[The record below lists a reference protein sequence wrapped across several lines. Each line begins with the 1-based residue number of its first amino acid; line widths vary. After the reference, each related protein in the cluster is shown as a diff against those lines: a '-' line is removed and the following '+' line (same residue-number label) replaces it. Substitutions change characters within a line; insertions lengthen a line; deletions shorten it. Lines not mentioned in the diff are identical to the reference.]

1 MKRLLSFLSL
11 FIIGWGCA
19 WGQTYPKTWDFT
31 TSNNIDGLTITNTG
45 TAANWVYV
53 EGVGFT
59 GQRSANEAII
69 TIPNV
74 MYGNV
79 ITVDLSTGGSDPIN
93 NNGKKY
99 WEISCNGET
108 LASGNGAVVG
118 TKTVSIPNTVTSLT
132 NATISIRGHSNAS
145 WLVLSRIEVSRTP
158 VTGFQFNGGG
168 FGNLRT
174 QLNNTGVGTIDW
186 NSSDWG
192 NNMRLATLTAD
203 GRISLELLC
212 DGSVPSNISDY
223 FTVTFSPE
231 LITTGLTNTGGTT
244 DVPTSNGQFVRL
256 TPINKVSPG
265 STTMTVKYKG
275 SQQFEPFEK
284 TYTIYIKGDYATQ
297 PRIIWVTSW
306 NDHITAAT
314 NTKGVVTA
322 SEAETNPSTQVPGA
336 VYTRRYL
343 QPNTGSEPTN
353 EVVTYHTDNI
363 LLGYNDH
370 ANFLAIPLKAGVTN
384 EMLEAAGLVRVPYVD
399 GVDEHWA
406 VFGQTGL
413 DPSMHVDKN
422 FWRPGNLRD
431 LLFKPSE
438 YSQTGN
444 WDGYSIDMYNNVT
457 NAYADLSYEMT
468 SNASDWTCETN
479 TGNGNNSIGA
489 IGAKSYY
496 IYVESVPQDSVGV
509 TAKLQYDGGTVTSTT
524 FFKVYKKKFNMSFVP
539 QQGQVA
545 ENRWIMPY
553 LKFPDLKLSDFKKV
567 WVTIGDGT
575 VVNVSDAASLYDDE
589 WGKTGDVTNIPEW
602 ITWKWS
608 DYKKD
613 DQGNNIPGT
622 QYPIITG
629 IRPQVWGIA
638 GKAGETTTITIHV
651 DSPVYYDTEATWTV
665 TVVGEEQMAF
675 HFEMNDDDETTS
687 DAIKTITMVEGDFI
701 YMPGIIGNPN
711 GNAHYSRS
719 HDQHNKAGANGSF
732 TYPGIG
738 IDYEGQNFRPYAYGI
753 KYYSDTNT
761 KTVEMNWDPYFYGE
775 GVADYFFTG
784 SWTPNAVPVKENGK
798 WKPDEGGFFRMIPG
812 DGQNTNVENVHYP
825 AIIFKEVGLGNYYRN
840 DSLMIYALH
849 ATNDYPCYLWAQ
861 DAQSGY
867 ACKPIRIKVV
877 PRTIAGESASSD
889 WQNQS
894 IEYQKMEAMKGM
906 TYPFTWDFEHMDVSD
921 LAAIEQDATNGGN
934 GNGGTY
940 WRARWDADPDKG
952 ETVLR
957 TPKTKERDYYQYN
970 GGFNADHDDKDLN
983 GSLEI
988 NKIDEITGFDEF
1000 GNPVTE
1006 KRKISGMRQRWFKDI
1021 TANGKYLNM
1030 FKGLMLNIAG
1040 LDYWQQKYTRFNVS
1054 KNPNGGIHFEGNT
1067 HYLSLPGFGICG
1079 SNNKIGDATRPMG
1092 YLSMP
1097 GPDGRNGATNIKE
1110 HVQFNTND
1118 NVTNISDFQTGKTVG
1133 SNAVTYTSTIADAKK
1148 NTKVKFVIK
1157 AKGSSGSIYI
1167 GGKSM
1172 MLNTNK
1178 RNTGAT
1184 NYDQSTQCPGNY
1196 NGNGTEI
1203 GENGTKFDGR
1213 SISSSPNKD
1222 IAMIKTKNNAD
1233 VYVVE
1238 LNPWDED
1245 LQDQIYLALRDVT
1258 IYWMGIT
1265 TEPRNMHSDYEVFTY
1280 SYPKDIDME
1289 KTNQVMGILTQ
1300 KFKKNDDPNNNEV
1313 ESIQFQ
1319 ARYASEYKR
1328 DGQLVAELIPHYKF
1342 GAYEGVFIYPSK
1354 QLSKMSTFKASN
1366 YGNPTNRN
1374 YTGIKD
1380 EDLTRLADVS
1390 DVEIKNNKVIQ
1401 IALNPDGKARIDQN
1415 GNYIYE
1421 EVLQDHTYSYLPV
1434 YFVANAENM
1443 PTYENNAAH
1452 GNRGRELR
1460 MDMDGI
1466 VANTGVDNGSA
1477 PLVGS
1482 DNVDYNARTNML
1494 KGQPYSR
1501 WIPQDYYSNTDS
1513 ITVTSGNTGGNGTYR
1528 WIPLTMTN
1536 KFMLRYLT
1544 NDTESNRK
1552 ALGDLVKDSE
1562 GKFVNG
1568 GSDIYYKLIGPEVVR
1583 FYRTF
1588 VANYPKGRRA
1598 HIVLTWHE
1606 YNVDTNGKS
1615 GISNGHEDEF
1625 PWEDPEKE
1633 GNPEATVGG
1642 PNGPANVKIVFAERI
1657 NNEDENLV
1665 SEDGGFPDGIEEIEQ
1680 IEEDAKIYNLNGV
1693 RVTSPN
1699 KGIYIYNG
1707 KKVIIK

>member
-1 MKRLLSFLSL
+1 MRRLLSFLCL
-11 FIIGWGCA
+11 FVIGWGSA
-19 WGQTYPKTWDFT
+19 LGQTYPKTWDFT
-31 TSNNIDGLTITNTG
+31 QSQSIDGLSIESFSGGSYAFDDYGLRIN
-45 TAANWVYV
+45 
-53 EGVGFT
+53 
-59 GQRSANEAII
+59 SAWTRYIEI
-69 TIPNV
+69 TIPNLT
-74 MYGNV
+74 YGNV
-79 ITVDLSTGGSDPIN
+79 VKITLFNENPNSND
-93 NNGKKY
+93 GKKA
-99 WEISCNGET
+99 WSITGNDIDT
-108 LASGNGAVVG
+108 QSGNGTTATG
-118 TKTVSIPNTVTSLT
+118 EKTVTIPASVAGSTTSVKLML
-132 NATISIRGHSNAS
+132 NGYNSSNAIGVS
-145 WLVLSRIEVSRTP
+145 KIEVTRSTINWTNDGNSVVNNVNYADDLKKGYAVIPFDGSNFWVLTSRQQITDA
-158 VTGFQFNGGG
+158 NGRAI
-168 FGNLRT
+168 N
-174 QLNNTGVGTIDW
+174 I
-186 NSSDWG
+186 
-192 NNMRLATLTAD
+192 A
-203 GRISLELLC
+203 ELC
-212 DGSVPSNISDY
+212 DGTEANWLDY
-223 FTVTFSPE
+223 FSY
-231 LITTGLTNTGGTT
+231 
-244 DVPTSNGQFVRL
+244 S
-256 TPINKVSPG
+256 VSPNILEV
-265 STTMTVKYKG
+265 TTFDIQDANGNTERRPRFKVKPTGNGFGTAILTLTYAG
-275 SQQFEPFEK
+275 NNAWEPFTK
-284 TYTIYIKGDYATQ
+284 TYNITVKGDYASV

-314 NTKGVVTA
+314 NSKGVVTA
-322 SEAETNPSTQVPGA
+322 SEAGNNVSGQILGD
-336 VYTRRYL
+336 VYGRRYL
-343 QPNTGSEPTN
+343 KGGAGSVPDD
-353 EVVTYHTDNI
+353 EVITYHTDNI
-363 LLGYNDH
+363 FLGYNDK
-370 ANFLAIPLKAGVTN
+370 ANFHAIPLKAGVTN
-384 EMLEAAGLVRVPYVD
+384 EMLEAVGMVRVPYVD
-399 GVDEHWA
+399 GNDEHWA
-406 VFGQTGL
+406 ILGHTGAGVET
-413 DPSMHVDKN
+413 DQN
-422 FWRPGNLRD
+422 YWRTYHLGNL
-431 LLFKPSE
+431 LYQEPNGQSVASA
-438 YSQTGN
+438 Y
-444 WDGYSIDMYNNVT
+444 T
-457 NAYADLSYEMT
+457 NLTYEIS
-468 SNASDWTCETN
+468 SNASSWECVTN
-479 TGNGNNSIGA
+479 TGGNNSSVGGT
-489 IGAKSYY
+489 GAKSYN

-509 TAKLQYDGGTVTSTT
+509 TAKLEYDGGTVTSTT
-524 FFKVYKKKFNMSFVP
+524 FFKVYKKKFKMSFVP
-539 QQGQVA
+539 KEGQVA

-629 IRPQVWGIA
+629 IRPQVWGMA
-638 GKAGETTTITIHV
+638 GKAGDFTTITIHV
-651 DSPVYYDTEATWTV
+651 DSPVYYDTEATWKV

-732 TYPGIG
+732 TYPGLG

-753 KYYSDTNT
+753 KYYSDTDT

-784 SWTPNAVPVKENGK
+784 SFTANAAPVKENGK
-798 WKPDEGGFFRMIPG
+798 WKPDAGGFFRMIPG
-812 DGQNTNVENVHYP
+812 DGYNTDVNNVPYP

-889 WQNQS
+889 WANQS
-894 IEYQKMEAMKGM
+894 IEKQKMEAMRGM
-906 TYPFTWDFEHMDVSD
+906 TYPFTWDFEHMDLSD

-940 WRARWDADPDKG
+940 WRARWDADPNKG

-957 TPKTKERDYYQYN
+957 TPKSIERNYYQYN
-970 GGFNADHDDKDLN
+970 GGFNADHDDKDSN
-983 GSLEI
+983 GYLEV
-988 NKIDEITGFDEF
+988 NQIDEISGVDEF
-1000 GNPVTE
+1000 GNPVIE
-1006 KRKISGMRQRWFKDI
+1006 KRKVSGMRQRWFKDI

-1054 KNPNGGIHFEGNT
+1054 KSPSGGIHFEGNT

-1079 SNNKIGDATRPMG
+1079 SNNKIGDATRTMG

-1097 GPDGRNGATNIKE
+1097 GPDGSNGATNIKE

-1133 SNAVTYTSTIADAKK
+1133 SNAVTYTSNIAEAKK
-1148 NTKVKFVIK
+1148 NKKVKFVIK
-1157 AKGSSGSIYI
+1157 ASGSNGSIYI

-1172 MLNTNK
+1172 MLNTNQ
-1178 RNTGAT
+1178 RNKAPRNWDTSNA
-1184 NYDQSTQCPGNY
+1184 YPGIY

-1213 SISSSPNKD
+1213 NMSTSNNPD
-1222 IAMIKTKNNAD
+1222 IAMIKTKNKAD

-1265 TEPRNMHSDYEVFTY
+1265 TEPRNMRSDYEVFTY

-1300 KFKKNDDPNNNEV
+1300 KFKKNEDPNNNEV
-1313 ESIQFQ
+1313 ESIQFE

-1374 YTGIKD
+1374 YTGANN

-1390 DVEIKNNKVIQ
+1390 DVTVTNNKVIQ
-1401 IALNPDGKARIDQN
+1401 IALNSDGKARIDQN

-1421 EVLQDHTYSYLPV
+1421 EVSPDHIYSYLPV

-1443 PTYENNAAH
+1443 PTYELNAAH
-1452 GNRGRELR
+1452 GDRGRELR
-1460 MDMDGI
+1460 MDMGGI

-1482 DNVDYNARTNML
+1482 DNVDYNARTNKL

-1513 ITVTSGNTGGNGTYR
+1513 ITVTGGNTGGSGTYR

-1544 NDTESNRK
+1544 NDTEGNRK
-1552 ALGDLVKDSE
+1552 ALGDLVKDTE

-1633 GNPEATVGG
+1633 NPATGNPEATVGG

-1657 NNEDENLV
+1657 NNEDEDLV

>member
-31 TSNNIDGLTITNTG
+31 TSNNTDGLTITNTG
-45 TAANWVYV
+45 YAANWVYV

-59 GQRSANEAII
+59 GQRGGNEAII

-79 ITVDLSTGGSDPIN
+79 ITVDLSTGGSNPN
-93 NNGKKY
+93 NNNSTKY

-108 LASGNGAVVG
+108 LASGNGGQVG

-132 NATISIRGHSNAS
+132 NATISIRGYSNAS
-145 WLVLSRIEVSRTP
+145 WLVLSRIEVTRSTINWTNDGNSEVNRVNYANDLKKGYAVIPFDGSNIWELSSRQKITDANGRAINIAELCDGTETNWLDYFSYSVSP
-158 VTGFQFNGGG
+158 NILNVSTFDIQNANSNTERRPRFKVKPTGNG
-168 FGNLRT
+168 FGT
-174 QLNNTGVGTIDW
+174 
-186 NSSDWG
+186 
-192 NNMRLATLTAD
+192 ATLT
-203 GRISLELLC
+203 
-212 DGSVPSNISDY
+212 
-223 FTVTFSPE
+223 
-231 LITTGLTNTGGTT
+231 LTYAGN
-244 DVPTSNGQFVRL
+244 NAW
-256 TPINKVSPG
+256 
-265 STTMTVKYKG
+265 
-275 SQQFEPFEK
+275 EPFTK
-284 TYTIYIKGDYATQ
+284 TYNITVKGDYSSV

-306 NDHITAAT
+306 NDHITAAM
-314 NTKGVVTA
+314 NSKNVVTA
-322 SEAETNPSTQVPGA
+322 SEAGTNPSSQIPGNI
-336 VYTRRYL
+336 YTRRYL
-343 QPNTGSEPTN
+343 LPNTGSEPTN
-353 EVVTYHTDNI
+353 TVVTSHTDNI
-363 LLGYNDH
+363 LIGYNDH
-370 ANFLAIPLKAGVTN
+370 ANFHAIPLRAGVTN
-384 EMLEAAGLVRVPYVD
+384 EMLEQAGLVRVPYID
-399 GVDEHWA
+399 GMDEHWA
-406 VFGQTGL
+406 IIGQTGQ
-413 DPSMHVDKN
+413 PESTEINRN
-422 FWRPGNLRD
+422 FWRTYVLGDYLFAAPSGINASSAYTNL
-431 LLFKPSE
+431 
-438 YSQTGN
+438 T
-444 WDGYSIDMYNNVT
+444 
-457 NAYADLSYEMT
+457 YEMT
-468 SNASDWTCETN
+468 PNASDWTCVTN
-479 TGNGNNSIGA
+479 TADGNNNIGGQ
-489 IGAKSYY
+489 GAKSYY
-496 IYVESVPQDSVGV
+496 IYVESVPEDSVGV

-567 WVTIGDGT
+567 WVTIDDGT

-613 DQGNNIPGT
+613 DHGNNIPGT

-732 TYPGIG
+732 TYPGLG
-738 IDYEGQNFRPYAYGI
+738 IEYEGQNFRPYAYGI

-784 SWTPNAVPVKENGK
+784 STNPSAVPVKENGK
-798 WKPDEGGFFRMIPG
+798 WKPDKGGFFRMIPG
-812 DGQNTNVENVHYP
+812 GGYNTSVNNVVYP
-825 AIIFKEVGLGNYYRN
+825 TIIFKEVGLGNYYRN

-849 ATNDYPCYLWAQ
+849 ATNDFPCYLWAQ

-877 PRTIAGESASSD
+877 PRTIANESASSE
-889 WQNQS
+889 WKNQS
-894 IEYQKMEAMKGM
+894 IEYQKREAMKGM

-970 GGFNADHDDKDLN
+970 GGFNADHDDKDEN
-983 GSLEI
+983 GYLEI
-988 NKIDEITGFDEF
+988 NQTDEITGFDEL

-1006 KRKISGMRQRWFKDI
+1006 KRKVSGMRQRWFKDI

-1054 KNPNGGIHFEGNT
+1054 KNPNGGITFEGNT

-1097 GPDGRNGATNIKE
+1097 GPDGRDGVTNIKE

-1118 NVTNISDFQTGKTVG
+1118 NVTKISDFQTGKTVG
-1133 SNAVTYTSTIADAKK
+1133 SNAVTYTSTIAEAKK

-1157 AKGSSGSIYI
+1157 AKGSSNRAGIYI

-1172 MLNTNK
+1172 MLNTNQK
-1178 RNTGAT
+1178 NKGPRNWDTS
-1184 NYDQSTQCPGNY
+1184 NKYPGIY

-1203 GENGTKFDGR
+1203 GENGTKFDGQNV
-1213 SISSSPNKD
+1213 STTNNPD
-1222 IAMIKTKNNAD
+1222 IAFIKTKNSVD
-1233 VYVVE
+1233 TYVVE

-1280 SYPKDIDME
+1280 AYPKDIDME
-1289 KTNQVMGILTQ
+1289 KTNEVMGILTQ
-1300 KFKKNDDPNNNEV
+1300 NIENTVTGQKG
-1313 ESIQFQ
+1313 IQFE
-1319 ARYASEYKR
+1319 ARYASDYKR
-1328 DGQLVAELIPHYKF
+1328 TGQLVATKIPSYKF
-1342 GAYEGVFIYPSK
+1342 GAYEGVFIYPN
-1354 QLSKMSTFKASN
+1354 QPLDKMTNFTAAN
-1366 YGNPTNRN
+1366 YGNPTNSN
-1374 YTGIKD
+1374 YTGASG
-1380 EDLTRLADVS
+1380 EDLTRLADVK
-1390 DVEIKNNKVIQ
+1390 DVTVTNNKVIQ
-1401 IALNPDGKARIDQN
+1401 IALNGEGKARVDN
-1415 GNYIYE
+1415 EGNYIYE
-1421 EVLQDHTYSYLPV
+1421 EIAQNHTYHYLPV
-1434 YFVANAENM
+1434 YFIANAENM

-1482 DNVDYNARTNML
+1482 DNVDYNARTNKL

-1501 WIPQDYYSNTDS
+1501 WIPQDYRSNTDS

-1544 NDTESNRK
+1544 NDTEGNRK

-1562 GKFVNG
+1562 GNFVNG
-1568 GSDIYYKLIGPEVVR
+1568 GNDIYYKLIGPEVVR

-1633 GNPEATVGG
+1633 NPTTEGPNADSPGGNP
-1642 PNGPANVKIVFAERI
+1642 PLNVKIVFAERI

>member
-1 MKRLLSFLSL
+1 MKRRLISFLSL
-11 FIIGWGCA
+11 LLLFAMGSFASI
-19 WGQTYPKTWDFT
+19 PLT
-31 TSNNIDGLTITNTG
+31 TSMWTGSGTPAYNLNTSTDIIYGFGTPATDQYADLSGYSKLILTVTDGAPRAFFNATGTTDADRLTVGPNAGTYMTIEGNTYTIDLEAIVRDQGFAHLNSIKSGAYGQVATITSMELERFQITSCSFNAG
-45 TAANWVYV
+45 S
-53 EGVGFT
+53 F
-59 GQRSANEAII
+59 SARQ
-69 TIPNV
+69 
-74 MYGNV
+74 
-79 ITVDLSTGGSDPIN
+79 S
-93 NNGKKY
+93 
-99 WEISCNGET
+99 
-108 LASGNGAVVG
+108 
-118 TKTVSIPNTVTSLT
+118 
-132 NATISIRGHSNAS
+132 
-145 WLVLSRIEVSRTP
+145 
-158 VTGFQFNGGG
+158 
-168 FGNLRT
+168 
-174 QLNNTGVGTIDW
+174 LNNTGSATIEW
-186 NSSDWG
+186 NSTDWG
-192 NNMRLATLTAD
+192 GNARLAFVGPQGNT
-203 GRISLELLC
+203 SLELLC
-212 DGSVPSNISDY
+212 EGNSNN
-223 FTVTFSPE
+223 FNQFFEVTFSPNIMTTVLGTQLGTVDVGGE
-231 LITTGLTNTGGTT
+231 LQSDNKRKGPMLNLTYI
-244 DVPTSNGQFVRL
+244 QR
-256 TPINKVSPG
+256 VSPG

-306 NDHITAAT
+306 NDHITSAT
-314 NTKGVVTA
+314 NSKGVVTA
-322 SEAETNPSTQVPGA
+322 SEAGTTISGQVPGA
-336 VYTRRYL
+336 VYTRKYVKGDV
-343 QPNTGSEPTN
+343 GSEPTN

-363 LLGYNDH
+363 LLGYNDK
-370 ANFLAIPLKAGVTN
+370 ADFLAIPLKAGVTN
-384 EMLEAAGLVRVPYVD
+384 EQLEAVGLVRVPYID
-399 GVDEHWA
+399 GLDEHWA
-406 VFGQTGL
+406 VLGQTGL
-413 DPSMHVDKN
+413 DPSIQVDKN

-431 LLFKPSE
+431 LLFKPAE
-438 YSQTGN
+438 YSQTITPN
-444 WDGYSIDMYNNVT
+444 DIPIDLYNKVT

-468 SNASDWTCETN
+468 SNASDWTCITN
-479 TGNGNNSIGA
+479 TGNNNNSIGG
-489 IGAKSYY
+489 IGAKSYN

-509 TAKLQYDGGTVTSTT
+509 TAKLEYDGGTVTSTT

-539 QQGQVA
+539 KEGQVA

-553 LKFPDLKLSDFKKV
+553 VKFPDLKLSDFKKI
-567 WVTIGDGT
+567 WVTIDDGT
-575 VVNVSDAASLYDDE
+575 VVSVSDAASLYDDE
-589 WGKTGDVTNIPEW
+589 WGKTGNVNNIPEW
-602 ITWKWS
+602 ITWKMS
-608 DYKKD
+608 DE
-613 DQGNNIPGT
+613 G
-622 QYPIITG
+622 YPIITG
-629 IRPQVWGIA
+629 IRPQVWGQA
-638 GKAGETTTITIHV
+638 GMAGHSTTITLHI
-651 DSPVYYDTEATWTV
+651 DSPAYYDTDADWVIE
-665 TVVGEEQMAF
+665 VVAEDQMAF

-687 DAIKTITMVEGDFI
+687 DAIKTITLVEGDFI

-719 HDQHNKAGANGSF
+719 RDQHNKAGENGTF

-738 IDYEGQNFRPYAYGI
+738 INYEGQNFRPYAYGI
-753 KYYSDTNT
+753 KYYSSDNT
-761 KTVEMNWDPYFYGE
+761 KWVEMNWDPYFYGE

-784 SWTPNAVPVKENGK
+784 SFTANATPVKENGK
-798 WKPDEGGFFRMIPG
+798 WKPDAGGFFRMIPG
-812 DGQNTNVENVHYP
+812 DGQNTNVNNVPYP

-849 ATNDYPCYLWAQ
+849 ATNDNPCYLWAQ

-867 ACKPIRIKVV
+867 ACKPIRIRVV
-877 PRTIAGESASSD
+877 PRTIAGESASSE
-889 WQNQS
+889 WTNQS
-894 IEYQKMEAMKGM
+894 IEKQKMEAMRGM

-940 WRARWDADPDKG
+940 WRARWDADPNKG

-957 TPKTKERDYYQYN
+957 TPKSIERDYYQYN

-983 GSLEI
+983 GSLEV
-988 NKIDEITGFDEF
+988 NQIDEITGFDEF

-1006 KRKISGMRQRWFKDI
+1006 KRKVSGMRQRWFKDI

-1054 KNPNGGIHFEGNT
+1054 KRANGGIHFEGNT

-1079 SNNKIGDATRPMG
+1079 SNNKIGDATRTMG

-1097 GPDGRNGATNIKE
+1097 GPDGSNGATNIKE

-1118 NVTNISDFQTGKTVG
+1118 NVTNISDFQTSKSVG
-1133 SNAVTYTSTIADAKK
+1133 SDAVTYTSNIAEGKK
-1148 NTKVKFVIK
+1148 NKKVKFVIK
-1157 AKGSSGSIYI
+1157 ASGSNGSIYI

-1172 MLNTNK
+1172 MLNTNQ
-1178 RNTGAT
+1178 RNKTPRNWDTSNA
-1184 NYDQSTQCPGNY
+1184 YPGIY

-1213 SISSSPNKD
+1213 NMSTSNNPD
-1222 IAMIKTKNNAD
+1222 IAMIKTKNKAD

-1265 TEPRNMHSDYEVFTY
+1265 TEPRNMRSDYEVFTY

-1300 KFKKNDDPNNNEV
+1300 KFKKNEDSNNTEV

-1328 DGQLVAELIPHYKF
+1328 NGQLVAELIPDYKF

-1354 QLSKMSTFKASN
+1354 QLSKMSTFNASN

-1374 YTGIKD
+1374 YTGKSG

-1390 DVEIKNNKVIQ
+1390 DVTITNNKVIQ
-1401 IALNPDGKARIDQN
+1401 IALNSEGKAIVDAE
-1415 GNYIYE
+1415 GNYLYE
-1421 EVLQDHTYSYLPV
+1421 EVSQDHTYSYLPV
-1434 YFVANAENM
+1434 YFIANAENM
-1443 PTYENNAAH
+1443 PTYEDNANH
-1452 GNRGRELR
+1452 GYRGRELR
-1460 MDMDGI
+1460 MDMTDI
-1466 VANTGVDNGSA
+1466 A
-1477 PLVGS
+1477 PQVGS
-1482 DNVDYNARTNML
+1482 DGVDYNARTNKL

-1513 ITVTSGNTGGNGTYR
+1513 INVTSGNRNTSTDGAFR

-1536 KFMLRYLT
+1536 KFMARYLSE
-1544 NDTESNRK
+1544 DSEGNRK
-1552 ALGDLVKDSE
+1552 ALGDLVKDTE
-1562 GKFVNG
+1562 GNFVNNG
-1568 GSDIYYKLIGPEVVR
+1568 NDIYYKLIGPEVVR

-1615 GISNGHEDEF
+1615 GISNGYEDEY

-1633 GNPEATVGG
+1633 GDTPTADGSIQ
-1642 PNGPANVKIVFAERI
+1642 PHFSNVKIVFAENVI
-1657 NNEDENLV
+1657 DSDNETIV
-1665 SEDGGFPDGIEEIEQ
+1665 SEDGGFVDGIEEVEHIAD
-1680 IEEDAKIYNLNGV
+1680 DAKVYNLNGT
-1693 RVTSPN
+1693 RVYAPT

-1707 KKVIIK
+1707 RKVIIK

>member
-31 TSNNIDGLTITNTG
+31 QSQSIDGLSIESFNG
-45 TAANWVYV
+45 GSYAFDDYGLRIN
-53 EGVGFT
+53 
-59 GQRSANEAII
+59 SAWTRYIEI
-69 TIPNV
+69 TIPNLT
-74 MYGNV
+74 YGNV
-79 ITVDLSTGGSDPIN
+79 VKITLFNENPNSNDGSKAWSITGNDID
-93 NNGKKY
+93 
-99 WEISCNGET
+99 T
-108 LASGNGAVVG
+108 QSGNGKTATG
-118 TKTVSIPNTVTSLT
+118 EKTVTIPASVAGSTTSVKLMLNGYSSSNAIGVSKIEVTRSQIT
-132 NATISIRGHSNAS
+132 NCTFNAGNFTARANLNNYGSATIEWDSN
-145 WLVLSRIEVSRTP
+145 
-158 VTGFQFNGGG
+158 
-168 FGNLRT
+168 
-174 QLNNTGVGTIDW
+174 
-186 NSSDWG
+186 DWG
-192 NNMRLATLTAD
+192 GNARLGFLTGANANTA
-203 GRISLELLC
+203 LPLLC
-212 DGSVPSNISDY
+212 DGNANNLGDY
-223 FTVTFSPE
+223 FEVTFSPN
-231 LITTGLTNTGGTT
+231 IMTTTLGTQTGSVAVGGDSNGKGLMLNLTNIQK
-244 DVPTSNGQFVRL
+244 S
-256 TPINKVSPG
+256 SPG

-306 NDHITAAT
+306 NDHITAAM
-314 NTKGVVTA
+314 NSKGVVTA
-322 SEAETNPSTQVPGA
+322 SEAGNTFSGQILGDVYGRKYLKGGEGSVPDDN
-336 VYTRRYL
+336 VI
-343 QPNTGSEPTN
+343 
-353 EVVTYHTDNI
+353 TYHTDNI
-363 LLGYNDH
+363 FLGYNDH
-370 ANFLAIPLKAGVTN
+370 ANFHAIPLKAGVTN
-384 EMLEAAGLVRVPYVD
+384 EQLEQAGLVRVPYIN
-399 GVDEHWA
+399 GNDEHWA
-406 VFGQTGL
+406 ILGITGHA
-413 DPSMHVDKN
+413 DGTDN
-422 FWRPGNLRD
+422 NYWRTYHLGNL
-431 LLFKPSE
+431 LYQAPSGQSVASA
-438 YSQTGN
+438 Y
-444 WDGYSIDMYNNVT
+444 T
-457 NAYADLSYEMT
+457 NLTYEI
-468 SNASDWTCETN
+468 SPNASDWTCVTN
-479 TGNGNNSIGA
+479 TGGNNSSVGGQ
-489 IGAKSYY
+489 GAKSYY
-496 IYVESVPQDSVGV
+496 IYAESMPTDSVGV

-524 FFKVYKKKFNMSFVP
+524 FFKVMKKKFKMSFVP
-539 QQGQVA
+539 KEGQVA

-553 LKFPDLKLSDFKKV
+553 VKFPDLKLSDFKKI
-567 WVTIGDGT
+567 WVTIDNGN

-589 WGKTGDVTNIPEW
+589 WGKTGDVTQIPEW

-608 DYKKD
+608 DYKKNENGD
-613 DQGNNIPGT
+613 DIPGT

-638 GKAGETTTITIHV
+638 GQAGNFTTITIHV
-651 DSPVYYDTEATWTV
+651 DSPAYYDTDADWKV
-665 TVVGEEQMAF
+665 TVVSEDQMTF
-675 HFEMNDDDETTS
+675 HFEMNHDDELTS
-687 DAIKTITMVEGDFI
+687 DNIKTITMVEGDFI

-719 HDQHNKAGANGSF
+719 HDQQQKA
-732 TYPGIG
+732 
-738 IDYEGQNFRPYAYGI
+738 EGNEFRAYAYGI
-753 KYYSDTNT
+753 KNGV
-761 KTVEMNWDPYFYGE
+761 VEMNWDPYFYGE

-784 SWTPNAVPVKENGK
+784 STNPSAVPVKENGK

-812 DGQNTNVENVHYP
+812 GGYNTSVNNVVYP
-825 AIIFKEVGLGNYYRN
+825 TIIFKEVGLGNYYRN

-849 ATNDYPCYLWAQ
+849 ATNDFPCYLWAQ

-877 PRTIAGESASSD
+877 PRTIANETASPE
-889 WQNQS
+889 WTHQS
-894 IEYQKMEAMKGM
+894 LERQKMEAMKGM
-906 TYPFTWDFEHMDVSD
+906 TYPFTWDFEHMDLSD
-921 LAAIEQDATNGGN
+921 LAAIAQDATNGGN

-940 WRARWDADPDKG
+940 WRSRWDPDTDKG

-957 TPKTKERDYYQYN
+957 TPKTYERDYYQYN

-983 GSLEI
+983 GNVEV
-988 NKIDEITGFDEF
+988 NKVDEISGVDEF
-1000 GNPVTE
+1000 GNPIIE
-1006 KRKISGMRQRWFKDI
+1006 KRKVSGMRQRWFKDI

-1054 KNPNGGIHFEGNT
+1054 KYPNGGITFEGNT

-1079 SNNKIGDATRPMG
+1079 SNNKMDDPTRQLG
-1092 YLSMP
+1092 KLSMP
-1097 GPDGRNGATNIKE
+1097 GPDADAANIKA
-1110 HVQFNTND
+1110 HVQFKTND
-1118 NVTNISDFQTGKTVG
+1118 YVTNISDFQSSKSVNG
-1133 SNAVTYTSTIADAKK
+1133 NAVTYTSNIDDAKK
-1148 NTKVKFVIK
+1148 NHKVKFVIK
-1157 AKGSSGSIYI
+1157 AAGSNGRIYI

-1172 MLNTNK
+1172 MLNTNE
-1178 RNTGAT
+1178 RNKGPRNWDPA
-1184 NYDQSTQCPGNY
+1184 GY
-1196 NGNGTEI
+1196 NGEGTEI

-1213 SISSSPNKD
+1213 NRSTTNNPD
-1222 IAMIKTKNNAD
+1222 IALITTKKNAD
-1233 VYVVE
+1233 TYVIE
-1238 LNPWDED
+1238 LDPWDED
-1245 LQDQIYLALRDVT
+1245 LQEQIYLALRDVT

-1300 KFKKNDDPNNNEV
+1300 KFKKNEDPNNNEV

-1354 QLSKMSTFKASN
+1354 QLSKMSTFNASN

-1374 YTGIKD
+1374 YTGTKD

-1390 DVEIKNNKVIQ
+1390 DVTVTNNVIQ
-1401 IALNPDGKARIDQN
+1401 IALNNEGKARIDQN

-1421 EVLQDHTYSYLPV
+1421 EVSQRHTYSYLPV

-1443 PTYENNAAH
+1443 PTYENNAGH

-1482 DNVDYNARTNML
+1482 DNVDYNARTNKL

-1544 NDTESNRK
+1544 NDTEGNRK

-1562 GKFVNG
+1562 GNFVNDG
-1568 GSDIYYKLIGPEVVR
+1568 NDIYYKLIGPEVVR

-1615 GISNGHEDEF
+1615 GISNDHEDEF

-1633 GNPEATVGG
+1633 NPTTEVPNANSPGGNPPV
-1642 PNGPANVKIVFAERI
+1642 NVKIVFAERI
-1657 NNEDENLV
+1657 SNEDENLV

>member
-31 TSNNIDGLTITNTG
+31 TSNNTDGLTITNTG

-59 GQRSANEAII
+59 GQRGGNEAII

-79 ITVDLSTGGSDPIN
+79 ITVDLSTGGSDPN
-93 NNGKKY
+93 NNNRTKY

-108 LASGNGAVVG
+108 LASGNGGAVG

-132 NATISIRGHSNAS
+132 NATISIRGYSDAS
-145 WLVLSRIEVSRTP
+145 WLVLSRIEVTRSTINWTNDGKSVVNNVNYADDLKKGYAVIPFDGSNFWVLTSRQQITDA
-158 VTGFQFNGGG
+158 NGRAI
-168 FGNLRT
+168 N
-174 QLNNTGVGTIDW
+174 I
-186 NSSDWG
+186 
-192 NNMRLATLTAD
+192 A
-203 GRISLELLC
+203 ELC
-212 DGSVPSNISDY
+212 DGTETNWLNY
-223 FTVTFSPE
+223 FSY
-231 LITTGLTNTGGTT
+231 
-244 DVPTSNGQFVRL
+244 S
-256 TPINKVSPG
+256 VSPNILDV
-265 STTMTVKYKG
+265 TTFDIQNANNDTERRPRFKVKPKG
-275 SQQFEPFEK
+275 NGFGTAILTLTYAGNNAWEPFTK
-284 TYTIYIKGDYATQ
+284 TYNITVKGDYSSV

-314 NTKGVVTA
+314 NSKGVVTA
-322 SEAETNPSTQVPGA
+322 SEAGTNPSTQIPGNI
-336 VYTRRYL
+336 YTRRYL
-343 QPNTGSEPTN
+343 KPNTGSEPTN
-353 EVVTYHTDNI
+353 TVVTYHTDNI
-363 LLGYNDH
+363 LIGYNDKADFH
-370 ANFLAIPLKAGVTN
+370 AIPLRAGVTN
-384 EMLEAAGLVRVPYVD
+384 EMLEQAGLVRVPYID
-399 GVDEHWA
+399 GMDEHWA
-406 VFGQTGL
+406 IYGQTGQPESTQIDRNYWRTYL
-413 DPSMHVDKN
+413 LGDYLFASPSG
-422 FWRPGNLRD
+422 R
-431 LLFKPSE
+431 
-438 YSQTGN
+438 
-444 WDGYSIDMYNNVT
+444 NVSS
-457 NAYADLSYEMT
+457 AYAGFSYEI
-468 SNASDWTCETN
+468 SPNASDWTRVTN
-479 TGNGNNSIGA
+479 TASDNNNIGGQ
-489 IGAKSYY
+489 GAKSYN
-496 IYVESVPQDSVGV
+496 IYVESVPEDSVGV

-539 QQGQVA
+539 KEGQVA

-567 WVTIGDGT
+567 WVTIDDGT

-613 DQGNNIPGT
+613 GQGNNIPGT

-651 DSPVYYDTEATWTV
+651 DSPVYYDTEATWKV

-732 TYPGIG
+732 TYPGLG
-738 IDYEGQNFRPYAYGI
+738 IDYEGQNFRPYAYSI

-798 WKPDEGGFFRMIPG
+798 WKPDAGGFFRMIPG
-812 DGQNTNVENVHYP
+812 GGYNTPVSNVVYP
-825 AIIFKEVGLGNYYRN
+825 TIIFKEVGLGNYYRN

-849 ATNDYPCYLWAQ
+849 ATNDLPCYLWAQ

-877 PRTIAGESASSD
+877 PRTIVNESASSEWTD
-889 WQNQS
+889 QS
-894 IEYQKMEAMKGM
+894 LEKQKMEAMRGM
-906 TYPFTWDFEHMDVSD
+906 TYPFTWDFEHMDLSD

-940 WRARWDADPDKG
+940 WRARWDADPNKG

-957 TPKTKERDYYQYN
+957 TPKSIERNYYQYN
-970 GGFNADHDDKDLN
+970 GGFNADHDDKDSN
-983 GSLEI
+983 GYLEV
-988 NKIDEITGFDEF
+988 NQIDEISGVDEF
-1000 GNPVTE
+1000 GNPVIE
-1006 KRKISGMRQRWFKDI
+1006 KRKVSGMRQRWFKDI

-1079 SNNKIGDATRPMG
+1079 SNNKIGDATRTMG
-1092 YLSMP
+1092 YISMP
-1097 GPDGRNGATNIKE
+1097 GPDGSSGATNIKD

-1133 SNAVTYTSTIADAKK
+1133 SNAVTYTSNIAEAKK
-1148 NTKVKFVIK
+1148 NKKVKFVIK
-1157 AKGSSGSIYI
+1157 ASGSNGSIYI

-1172 MLNTNK
+1172 MLNTNQ
-1178 RNTGAT
+1178 RNKAPRNWDTSNA
-1184 NYDQSTQCPGNY
+1184 YPGIY

-1213 SISSSPNKD
+1213 NMSTSNNPD
-1222 IAMIKTKNNAD
+1222 IAMIKTKNKAD

-1265 TEPRNMHSDYEVFTY
+1265 TEPRNMRSDYEVFTY

-1300 KFKKNDDPNNNEV
+1300 KV
-1313 ESIQFQ
+1313 EDQETGEKGIQFE

-1328 DGQLVAELIPHYKF
+1328 NGQLVATKIPGYKF
-1342 GAYEGVFIYPSK
+1342 GAYEGVFIYPNK
-1354 QLSKMSTFKASN
+1354 QLNKMTNFKASN

-1374 YTGIKD
+1374 YTGTKD

-1390 DVEIKNNKVIQ
+1390 DVTVTNNKVIQ
-1401 IALNPDGKARIDQN
+1401 IALNSDGKARIDQN
-1415 GNYIYE
+1415 GNYIYQ
-1421 EVLQDHTYSYLPV
+1421 EVSQNHTYSYLPV

-1477 PLVGS
+1477 PLVGN
-1482 DNVDYNARTNML
+1482 DNVDYNARTNKL

-1513 ITVTSGNTGGNGTYR
+1513 ITVTGGNTNGNENGSYR

-1544 NDTESNRK
+1544 NDTEGNRK
-1552 ALGDLVKDSE
+1552 ALGDLVKDTE

-1615 GISNGHEDEF
+1615 GISNGHENEF

-1633 GNPEATVGG
+1633 NPTTEGPNPDSPGGNPPV
-1642 PNGPANVKIVFAERI
+1642 NVKIVFAERI
-1657 NNEDENLV
+1657 NNEDEDLV